1 MKKYKLYLF
10 DLDGTLLDSDQ
21 MIIETFHYLYR
32 VYKPKDFKPDDKKL
46 ITYSGP
52 PIRESLKKE
61 FPELDQ
67 EEVLKVW
74 RKESLKNYAIYTKLF
89 PGTLEILSTLVEKKY
104 GVAIVTNKHRNA
116 SEEAF
121 KLFGISDLG
130 IYSVTGDDVKEQKP
144 SPEGIYIAM
153 KHFGIKNKEDVIY
166 IGDSVY
172 DMWTAENAGVDFGL
186 VSWTPR
192 KLPENSKIT
201 WKIDSF
207 SEMARSL

>member
-21 MIIETFHYLYR
+21 MIIETFHELHKLYS
-32 VYKPKDFKPDDKKL
+32 PADFVPDDNVL

-67 EEVLKVW
+67 EEILKVW
-74 RKESLKNYAIYTKLF
+74 RERSLKNYAKYTKLF
-89 PGTLEILSTLVEKKY
+89 PNVIEALIKLKEDGAK
-104 GVAIVTNKHRNA
+104 VAIVTNKHKVA
-116 SEEAF
+116 TLEALR
-121 KLFGISDLG
+121 LFGLNKLD
-130 IYSVTGDDVKEQKP
+130 IYCVTGDDVEKLKP
-144 SPEGIYIAM
+144 HPVGLLIAM
-153 KHFGIKNKEDVIY
+153 HHFGVPEEATIY

-172 DMWTAENAGVDFGL
+172 DAETAKNAKVDFGL

-192 KLPENSKIT
+192 KLPKDAKIT

-207 SEMARSL
+207 FDLLR